1 MKVQS
6 VRFGARQWDLITEA
20 AALEGTS
27 AAQFIRD
34 AAFARAVLHLRDHRA
49 LGWWIEL
56 AAILQDN
63 PEISQRLEFFLST
76 PPSSESP
83 AQP

>member
-20 AALEGTS
+20 AEQEGTS

-34 AAFARAVLHLRDHRA
+34 AAYARAVVHLHEQLT
-49 LGWWIEL
+49 WVEL
-56 AAILQDN
+56 AEILQNN
-63 PEISQRLEFFLST
+63 PELRHRLELLLHR
-76 PPSSESP
+76 PPSDEP
-83 AQP
+83 QALP